1 VIHFSSC
8 RTLFLHHKRIQRFLS
23 ATGAVAV
30 SGYGRDID
38 WIRSAVLDMA
48 LLAAMQQ
55 NAFTASG
62 LRAVRDRMMRRYG
75 PELKALKFRMVV
87 REGR

>member
-1 VIHFSSC
+1 
-8 RTLFLHHKRIQRFLS
+8 
-23 ATGAVAV
+23 
-30 SGYGRDID
+30 
-38 WIRSAVLDMA
+38 
-48 LLAAMQQ
+48 MQQ